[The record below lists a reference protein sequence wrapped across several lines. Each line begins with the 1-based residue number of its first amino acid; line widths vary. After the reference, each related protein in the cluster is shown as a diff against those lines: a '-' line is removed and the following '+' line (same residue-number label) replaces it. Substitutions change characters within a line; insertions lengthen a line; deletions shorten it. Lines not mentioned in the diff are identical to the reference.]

1 MSKYIK
7 SRISQDER
15 EFSNGQTA
23 LKFFDNE
30 LQENHLYLLDEP
42 ENSLSPKFQ
51 LELKELIQELARYF
65 NCQFIIA
72 THSLFMLGILN
83 VKIYNL
89 DTKEYEVQKWNE
101 LDNVKY
107 FYKFFKD
114 REGEF

>member
-1 MSKYIK
+1 MINKQI
-7 SRISQDER
+7 
-15 EFSNGQTA
+15 
-23 LKFFDNE
+23 
-30 LQENHLYLLDEP
+30 
-42 ENSLSPKFQ
+42 
-51 LELKELIQELARYF
+51 
-65 NCQFIIA
+65 IIA